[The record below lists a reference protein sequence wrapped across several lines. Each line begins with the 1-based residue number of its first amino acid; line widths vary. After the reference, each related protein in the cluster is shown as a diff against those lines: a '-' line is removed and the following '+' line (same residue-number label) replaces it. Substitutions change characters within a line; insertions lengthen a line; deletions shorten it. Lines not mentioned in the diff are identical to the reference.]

1 MKTNRKRLLK
11 SEFAL
16 FPTASILFRFILFV
30 KSWRNFLGFEYEK
43 TVYLILEKESFCAAF
58 TYSIKRA
65 REIRKFHVAVLQR
78 RLRSLQKRRAAR
90 TRLLFCLSKPVAF
103 LLFLLLSPSSLLE
116 FPIVV
121 IQNVCYQGNVMSQ
134 FSLLLLI
141 LGVDERRKL
150 EMQPR

>member
-1 MKTNRKRLLK
+1 MNSHCFQPHRSYSVSYYLSKVGEIFWDLNTKR
-11 SEFAL
+11 
-16 FPTASILFRFILFV
+16 P
-30 KSWRNFLGFEYEK
+30 
-43 TVYLILEKESFCAAF
+43 YLILEKESFCAAF

-78 RLRSLQKRRAAR
+78 RLRSVQKRRAAR

-116 FPIVV
+116 FPVVV
-121 IQNVCYQGNVMSQ
+121 IQKVCYQGNVMSQ

-141 LGVDERRKL
+141 LGMDERRKL
-150 EMQPR
+150 EVQPR

>member
-1 MKTNRKRLLK
+1 MNSHCFQPHRSYSVSFYLSKVGEIFWDLNTKG
-11 SEFAL
+11 
-16 FPTASILFRFILFV
+16 P
-30 KSWRNFLGFEYEK
+30 
-43 TVYLILEKESFCAAF
+43 YLILEQESFCAAF

-65 REIRKFHVAVLQR
+65 REIRKFHVTVLQR
-78 RLRSLQKRRAAR
+78 RLRSVQKRRAAR
-90 TRLLFCLSKPVAF
+90 TRLLFGLSKPVAF

-121 IQNVCYQGNVMSQ
+121 IQKVCYQGNVMSQ

-150 EMQPR
+150 EVQPR

>member
-1 MKTNRKRLLK
+1 MNSHCFQPHRSYSVSFYLSKVGEIFWDLNTKR
-11 SEFAL
+11 
-16 FPTASILFRFILFV
+16 P
-30 KSWRNFLGFEYEK
+30 
-43 TVYLILEKESFCAAF
+43 YLILEKESFCAEF

-78 RLRSLQKRRAAR
+78 RLRNVQKRRAAR
-90 TRLLFCLSKPVAF
+90 TRLLFCLSKPLAF
-103 LLFLLLSPSSLLE
+103 LLFVLLSPSSLLE

-121 IQNVCYQGNVMSQ
+121 IQKVCYQGNVMSP

-141 LGVDERRKL
+141 LGMDERRKL

>member
-1 MKTNRKRLLK
+1 MTTNRKLHLK

-16 FPTASILFRFILFV
+16 FPTSSILFNFILFV
-30 KSWRNFLGFEYEK
+30 KSWRNFLGLNPK
-43 TVYLILEKESFCAAF
+43 GPYLILEKESFCAAF

-78 RLRSLQKRRAAR
+78 RLKSVQKRRAAR
-90 TRLLFCLSKPVAF
+90 TRLSFCLSKPLAF

-116 FPIVV
+116 FLIVV
-121 IQNVCYQGNVMSQ
+121 IQKVCYQGNVMSP

-150 EMQPR
+150 EVQPR

>member
-1 MKTNRKRLLK
+1 MTTNRKRHLK

-16 FPTASILFRFILFV
+16 FPTASILFLFILFV
-30 KSWRNFLGFEYEK
+30 KSWRNFLGFESQR
-43 TVYLILEKESFCAAF
+43 TVSNFR
-58 TYSIKRA
+58 KRKFLCCVHLLHKA
-65 REIRKFHVAVLQR
+65 GAGEIRKFHVAVLQR
-78 RLRSLQKRRAAR
+78 RLRSVQKRRAAR

-121 IQNVCYQGNVMSQ
+121 IQKVCYQGNVMSQ

-141 LGVDERRKL
+141 LGMDERRKL
-150 EMQPR
+150 EVQPR

>member
-1 MKTNRKRLLK
+1 MNSHCFKPHRSYSVSFYLSKVGEIFWDLNTKR
-11 SEFAL
+11 
-16 FPTASILFRFILFV
+16 P
-30 KSWRNFLGFEYEK
+30 
-43 TVYLILEKESFCAAF
+43 YLILEKESFCAAF
-58 TYSIKRA
+58 TYSIERA
-65 REIRKFHVAVLQR
+65 GEIRKFHVAVLQR
-78 RLRSLQKRRAAR
+78 RLRSVQKRRAAR
-90 TRLLFCLSKPVAF
+90 TRLLFCLSKPLAF

-121 IQNVCYQGNVMSQ
+121 IQKVCYHGNVMSQ